1 MIMILF
7 GALSAGT
14 KTYLLC
20 WSDRQ
25 AFTSAFCNTLPVG
38 CLKFCFSLE
47 IRSSIWPSTIS
58 FQDDRTESS
67 TISRLVHCNAYWSTA
82 SHKSDKLSGQMVKSL
97 GKSVINM
104 YSMGACSALGI
115 TNQEALSEETSE
127 TGGQR
132 KLEASKPILWNW
144 RFYSS
149 GSNRW
154 SWLLHL
160 SNQERRATK

>member
-20 WSDRQ
+20 SSDRQ

-47 IRSSIWPSTIS
+47 IRYSIWPLTIS

-67 TISRLVHCNAYWSTA
+67 TISRLVHFNAYWSTA
-82 SHKSDKLSGQMVKSL
+82 SHKSDKFLSQSTLHGSL
-97 GKSVINM
+97 
-104 YSMGACSALGI
+104 YLGPFAI
-115 TNQEALSEETSE
+115 RSLNLEFEMTSYYM
-127 TGGQR
+127 
-132 KLEASKPILWNW
+132 AI
-144 RFYSS
+144 
-149 GSNRW
+149 
-154 SWLLHL
+154 WLI
-160 SNQERRATK
+160 